1 MIGFCVLAVGF
12 VVINWLDS
20 EYLWDTL
27 MGV

>member
-1 MIGFCVLAVGF
+1 MIAFCVLAVGF
-12 VVINWLDS
+12 VVMNWLDS